1 MPTTMQS
8 WQYTSTKTGL
18 ENNLTL
24 AIVPMPQ
31 PKPGQHLVRILS
43 AALNPV
49 DYRLSESPLLHRL
62 LFPNPASPGDD
73 FAGTIVVPA
82 AGSSLRAGQRVF
94 GAVGTIFMCG
104 SSMSTYGIA
113 STSNVV
119 AMPAGL
125 SMAEAAGITIAGGT
139 AYQAIIPNSKPGDR
153 VFLNGGSGGVGTFG
167 IQIAKVA
174 GRLVTVSCSGKN
186 VELCKSLGADEV
198 IDYQTQDVLETLKA
212 SPHRYDLV
220 VDLVANNR
228 ALFWQAQEYTS
239 IEAKF
244 VTVSISHQLSFIW
257 FVATAQLLPSF
268 LSGAKRRHLT
278 VFGSLK
284 EEDLNQIAEWM
295 VEGKVR
301 AVIDSEYKFEDVR
314 EAYRQLKTGRAKGK
328 IVVNVAPEEE
338 SKT

>member
-1 MPTTMQS
+1 MQS
-8 WQYTSTKTGL
+8 WQYSSTKTGL
-18 ENNLTL
+18 KNNLTI
-24 AIVPMPQ
+24 ATVPMPQ
-31 PKPGQHLVRILS
+31 PKPGQHLARILY

-62 LFPNPASPGDD
+62 LFPKPASPGDD

-94 GAVGTIFMCG
+94 GAVGTNFMCG

-125 SMAEAAGITIAGGT
+125 SMAEAAEITIAGGT

-198 IDYQTQDVLETLKA
+198 INYQTQDVLDTLKA
-212 SPHRYDLV
+212 STHKYDMV

-228 ALFWQAQEYTS
+228 ALFWQSHEYTS
-239 IEAKF
+239 PEAKF

-257 FVATAQLLPSF
+257 FVTMAQLLPGF
-268 LSGAKRRHLT
+268 ISGAKRRHIT
-278 VFGSLK
+278 VFGSLRV
-284 EEDLNQIAEWM
+284 EDLTQIAEWM

-328 IVVNVAPEEE
+328 IVVNVAREEE
-338 SKT
+338 SKA